1 MPVEGFEWQP
11 GGKQYQLAHPT
22 NSTYQKG
29 KFTNINTQLDYEV
42 KEESEKFI
50 LVLKYKGA
58 QYIKGQAPKIGTQ
71 EITWELEIA

>member
-1 MPVEGFEWQP
+1 MPVDDFEWQP

-22 NSTYQKG
+22 NSTYKKG
-29 KFTNINTQLDYEV
+29 RFTNINTQLDYEV
-42 KEESEKFI
+42 KEKDGKFI

-58 QYIKGQAPKIGTQ
+58 EYIKDKDPKIGTQ